1 MGQMTMADLLAK
13 QTDKQSLSSIKN
25 LKLERNQEIEGEII
39 QITSSDVILDLGS
52 KAEGVLPKKDYSDEQ
67 LAGLKVG
74 DKISAFV
81 VRSENESGQ
90 VVLGLNRAVTNT
102 GRGGHRKNWERF
114 ISAKNKAQIFKGK
127 ALELNKG
134 GLIVEVEGVR
144 GFLPSSQVT
153 LSQASKI
160 DELVGNDLQ
169 VSVIEVDPGQNRLI
183 FTQKTAVTEETKK
196 KLAGVKQGDKVSG
209 KVEAIL
215 PFGVFASLENG
226 LEALAHISELSW
238 EKVEDPGVV
247 FKVGDEI
254 SGVVT
259 ATDLN
264 TGRVNFSVKQLKGD
278 PFAEVAKKF
287 QPEDV
292 VTGTVIKVSSI
303 GVSIELEPA
312 RNASPSDAG
321 GGGIEGL
328 IHSNKVEPDME
339 YPIGKKITCLVDSI
353 DTQKRRVNLV
363 PFRTSTK
370 DLIYK

>member
-1 MGQMTMADLLAK
+1 MSGMTMADLMAK
-13 QTDKQSLSSIKN
+13 QDQKN
-25 LKLERNQEIEGEII
+25 LKLERNQEIEG
-39 QITSSDVILDLGS
+39 VIVHIGTDIVLDLGS

-196 KLAGVKQGDKVSG
+196 KLAGVKQGDKVAG

-226 LEALAHISELSW
+226 LEALVHISELSW
-238 EKVEDPGVV
+238 EKVEDPGTV

-278 PFAEVAKKF
+278 PFAEAAKNF

-292 VTGTVIKVSSI
+292 ISATVTKVTSA
-303 GVSIELEPA
+303 GVSMELE
-312 RNASPSDAG
+312 G
-321 GGGIEGL
+321 GVEGL

-353 DTQKRRVNLV
+353 DTQKRRINLV